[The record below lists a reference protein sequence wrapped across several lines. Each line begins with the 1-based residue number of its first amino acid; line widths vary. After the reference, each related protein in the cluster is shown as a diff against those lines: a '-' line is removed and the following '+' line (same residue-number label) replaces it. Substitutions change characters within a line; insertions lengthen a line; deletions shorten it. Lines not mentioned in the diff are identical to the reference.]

1 MYQNRSVLALLCA
14 VLMLTPAGGFA
25 ADNPAPQQ
33 GTATSPVPDERP
45 GGFLG
50 KIQTPYRAKEV
61 APINV
66 SNTNRLEQLLRA
78 GNLYLSLQDTIA
90 LALENNLDIA
100 IQRYNPMIAEANL
113 LQAMAGGFARGVSTN
128 VTAGPSSATVNAAG
142 TVPGA
147 TATSASQTS
156 TATLSAV
163 GGSVLQSS
171 GPSIPSLD
179 PVLTGGLSWAHQ
191 TTPQSNTFLTGTT
204 SLITRQDVSNF
215 GIQKGFLTG
224 TTVGLGLNN
233 SRSTSNNPR
242 NDINPLTNASLNLQ
256 ITQRLLQGFG
266 PSINSRQIHIARNN
280 REVSDLTFKL
290 QVETTV
296 AAITSLYWN
305 LVALNEQ
312 VKVAQEAITA
322 AQRLYDDN
330 RRQVEVG
337 TMAPIEVTRAE
348 AQIAAGEQQMTLAR
362 MQVLQQETILKTALS
377 RTGVASPSL
386 QDAHVI
392 PTDVIRI
399 PDVEPISPIQ
409 DLMAMGISS
418 RPELAQSR
426 IQIQNQLLTIKG
438 SKNALLPSLDAF
450 LTTTNG
456 ALAGVQTTF
465 APPPGSIRNN
475 NPFFIGGYGTVL
487 SQLFSRNFPTYAAG
501 FNLNIPIRNRA
512 AQAQVTNDQL
522 ALRQQQLG
530 LQRLENQV
538 RVDVQNALIGLT
550 QARAQYQSATKQR
563 VLMAQT
569 LDAEQKKLALGASTI
584 YNVIQDQQALTLAES
599 NEVTA
604 RANYARARVE
614 LDRATGQILM
624 SNNIS
629 LDEAFRGVVSK
640 PASALPPLANQPAP
654 APQQ

>member
-1 MYQNRSVLALLCA
+1 MLVYRSQIAILCA
-14 VLMLTPAGGFA
+14 ATLLAPAGGFA
-25 ADNPAPQQ
+25 ADAPAPQQ
-33 GTATSPVPDERP
+33 AATTKPFEEQPT
-45 GGFLG
+45 GFLG
-50 KIQTPYRAKEV
+50 RIERPYRARKI
-61 APINV
+61 APISTAN
-66 SNTNRLEQLLRA
+66 SGRIEQLLRA

-100 IQRYNPMIAEANL
+100 IQRYNPLIADVVVM
-113 LQAMAGGFARGVSTN
+113 QAEAGGFARGVSTN

-142 TVPGA
+142 TTPGA
-147 TATSASQTS
+147 NQNAASQAS

-171 GPSIPSLD
+171 GPNIPNLD
-179 PVLTGGLSWAHQ
+179 PVLTGGASWAHQ
-191 TTPQSNTFLTGTT
+191 TNPQSNTFLTGTT
-204 SLITRQDVSNF
+204 SLISRQKASNF
-215 GIQKGFLTG
+215 GIQKGFITG
-224 TTVGLGLNN
+224 TNIALGLNN
-233 SRSTSNNPR
+233 NSATSNNPR
-242 NDINPLTNASLNLQ
+242 NDINPLTQSSLSLQ

-280 REVSDLTFKL
+280 REVSDLTFKA

-296 AAITSLYWN
+296 AAISSLYWS

-312 VKVAQEAITA
+312 VKVAQEAVSA
-322 AQRLYDDN
+322 AQRLFEDN

-348 AQIAAGEQQMTLAR
+348 AQIAAGEQQLTLAR

-392 PTDVIRI
+392 PTDVIRV
-399 PDVEPISPIQ
+399 PDVEPVQPIQ
-409 DLMAMGISS
+409 DMTALAISS

-426 IQIQNQLLTIKG
+426 IQIQNQNLTIKG
-438 SKNALLPSLDAF
+438 SRNALLPSLDAF
-450 LTTTNG
+450 VTTSNS
-456 ALAGVQTTF
+456 ALAGDPTTF
-465 APPPGSIRNN
+465 AAPPGSIRNN

-487 SQLFSRNFPTYAAG
+487 GQLFSRNFPNYAAG
-501 FNLNIPIRNRA
+501 VSLNIPLRNRQ
-512 AQAQVTNDQL
+512 AQAQAINDEL
-522 ALRQQQLG
+522 TLRQQQLG

-538 RVDVQNALIGLT
+538 RVDVQNAVIGLT
-550 QARAQYQSATKQR
+550 QARAQYLSATKQR
-563 VLMAQT
+563 TLMAAT

-584 YNVIQDQQALTLAES
+584 YNVIQDQQALTAAES

-614 LDRATGQILM
+614 LDRATGQILV

-629 LDEAFRGVVSK
+629 LDEAFRGVVSR
-640 PASALPPLANQPAP
+640 PPSALPPLANSPAP
-654 APQQ
+654 APRQ